1 MHLQGTYVHTVNYSG
16 LAREIESRR
25 LCTYQCV
32 APLPSPLGG
41 VGLIWGIWPYLRSNS
56 PSHTKKQVIK
66 ESSLCKARFKSPSMG
81 PTFQVKLDQ
90 IPPYVPGGGVV
101 GQHVDRC
108 IRNVH
113 RNNQTAMDKIMRTLL
128 IAVSWFTICIKTI
141 TQVHAFHFNFHFEV
155 LLPLCSPALPISF
168 LFLPTIT
175 EKCPFNH
182 NHTYVSMQSQVCV
195 CLGVVSSGVGR
206 GGLTGLE
213 PPPFWAPSSALH
225 SYYRMM
231 SFKEMWAGPPN
242 AHADCWGEEWW
253 PSKILATPLVRIH
266 LKCCSFEWIAGNTSA
281 SQQQLDKGNLLHR
294 PVPLGSP
301 WPLYKNP

>member
-1 MHLQGTYVHTVNYSG
+1 MHLSMCCPTPPPPPGRGRAYMGDLTLPQVKFPLTHQKTGHKRVFTMQSQVQIPQYGANISG
-16 LAREIESRR
+16 QI
-25 LCTYQCV
+25 
-32 APLPSPLGG
+32 
-41 VGLIWGIWPYLRSNS
+41 RSNS
-56 PSHTKKQVIK
+56 PV
-66 ESSLCKARFKSPSMG
+66 C
-81 PTFQVKLDQ
+81 
-90 IPPYVPGGGVV
+90 PGGGVV

-213 PPPFWAPSSALH
+213 PPPF
-225 SYYRMM
+225 
-231 SFKEMWAGPPN
+231 
-242 AHADCWGEEWW
+242 
-253 PSKILATPLVRIH
+253 
-266 LKCCSFEWIAGNTSA
+266 
-281 SQQQLDKGNLLHR
+281 
-294 PVPLGSP
+294 
-301 WPLYKNP
+301 